1 MTNRPKNIGT
11 SAETAVVRAARPLG
25 FPLAERLALAGS
37 ADVGDVR
44 LAPWVHLEVKGG
56 KAAETASDAQIEA
69 WMLETERELA
79 HAGALAGALVT
90 KRKGVGAT
98 NAHRW
103 WAYVRASWL
112 ATWRAYPAELA
123 AQAGPDA
130 TVRMTYDSLLAQLR
144 ACGYGDPLGAENC
157 DSDGSGVTV
166 PAGTVTREAVA
177 R

>member
-1 MTNRPKNIGT
+1 MSNPSKAKGT
-11 SAETAVVRAARPLG
+11 ACESAVVAAARPLG

-56 KAAETASDAQIEA
+56 KAAENASDAQIEA
-69 WMLETERELA
+69 WMVETERELA
-79 HAGALAGALVT
+79 NAGALAGALVT
-90 KRKGVGAT
+90 KRKGVGAA

-112 ATWRAYPAELA
+112 ATWRAYPADLA
-123 AQAGPDA
+123 TQAGPDL

-144 ACGYGDPLGAENC
+144 AAGYGDPLDTAAELEGA
-157 DSDGSGVTV
+157 
-166 PAGTVTREAVA
+166 TR
-177 R
+177 

>member
-11 SAETAVVRAARPLG
+11 SCETAVVRAARPLG
-25 FPLAERLALAGS
+25 FPLAERLALAGEN
-37 ADVGDVR
+37 DLGDIR

-79 HAGALAGALVT
+79 NASALAGALVT
-90 KRKGVGAT
+90 KRKGVGAA

-112 ATWRAYPAELA
+112 ATWRAYPTNLT
-123 AQAGPDA
+123 AQAGPDH
-130 TVRMTYDSLLAQLR
+130 TVRMTLDSLLAQLR
-144 ACGYGDPLGAENC
+144 AAGYGDPLPTE
-157 DSDGSGVTV
+157 SD
-166 PAGTVTREAVA
+166 R
-177 R
+177 